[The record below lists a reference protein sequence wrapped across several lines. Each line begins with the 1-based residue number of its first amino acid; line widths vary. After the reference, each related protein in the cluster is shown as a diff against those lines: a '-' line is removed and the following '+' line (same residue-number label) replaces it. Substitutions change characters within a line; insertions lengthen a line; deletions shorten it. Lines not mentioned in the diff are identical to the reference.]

1 MCVTRFTNGTAFV
14 FMTSGRLHGTC
25 KDGSRDHDWNRSGTR
40 RAITDAW
47 KASGGG
53 WTTSCSNQ
61 VNASVD
67 SMIDATIKRI
77 GYVSQ
82 VISILA

>member
-14 FMTSGRLHGTC
+14 FMTSGRLHGTWE
-25 KDGSRDHDWNRSGTR
+25 DGSRDHDWNRSGTR